1 MDVRVSVSLER
12 ARRLFLDRGALPPD
26 LEGTPIARS
35 WRRCADMGLDLTA
48 APQVAALT
56 EREMA
61 RQAERYER
69 LRRASRAEMELLR
82 GEAARSGGVALLSD
96 ADGLILEA
104 SGAEHFQRK
113 AARVSLRPGV
123 SWNEA
128 HLGTNAIGTALAEGR
143 AVEVRGAEHYFAPHA
158 FLTCSAMPILG
169 PDGRALGILDLSAR
183 AGAPG
188 EGGASHAMGLVGL
201 AVSQIEHRLFE
212 GEFPHCEVL
221 RLHGSPDLLGT
232 HREGILVFEGDRL
245 RAANRHALGLLD
257 LSWDALN
264 RSRWEDLFEGPLGAW
279 GRDGSG
285 GPRDHQGRS
294 FHARLDRPQDRL
306 QSRPQDRFGGA
317 RSPVLPGVRFP
328 QGGTP
333 EPYLTPATRADLER
347 ACRLIDA
354 DVPVFVRG
362 ETGAGKEVFA
372 RRLHALS
379 ARGSQSFVAVN
390 CAALP
395 ESLIE
400 SELFGYEEGAFTG
413 ARRKGH
419 KGLLREADGGVL
431 FLDEI
436 GDMPI
441 EHQARLLRVLQEREV
456 TPLGGSRRIPVDI
469 ALICASHRDLET
481 LVAEGRFRQDL
492 FFRIAQFT
500 VTLPPLRSLPNRE
513 EMVQALW
520 KDIGGSRGITLE
532 PGSIALLAAHSWP
545 GNFRQLTS
553 ALKVLAALADPGQC
567 LTPEN
572 LPEGVLGREEAVT
585 APPAATEPPAV
596 RPAKGAGSGA
606 GSGWEPGRGDAS
618 LDSLTREAM
627 RAALEACNGN
637 VSKAARRL
645 GVHRSTLYRRLSEA
659 ERG

>member
-1 MDVRVSVSLER
+1 MDVRVSASLES

-48 APQVAALT
+48 APRVAALT

-61 RQAERYER
+61 READRYAR
-69 LRRASRAEMELLR
+69 LRRASRAEMDLLR

-96 ADGLILEA
+96 ADGLILEV

-188 EGGASHAMGLVGL
+188 GEGASHAMGLVGL

-221 RLHGSPDLLGT
+221 RLHGVPDLLGT

-245 RAANRHALGLLD
+245 RAANRHALGLLN

-264 RSRWEDLFEGPLGAW
+264 RSRWEDLFDGPLGAW
-279 GRDGSG
+279 GREGSG

-294 FHARLDRPQDRL
+294 FHARLDRPQDR
-306 QSRPQDRFGGA
+306 FGGA
-317 RSPVLPGVRFP
+317 RSPVLPGARFP
-328 QGGTP
+328 QRGMP
-333 EPYLTPATRADLER
+333 DPYLTPATQADLDR

-354 DVPVFVRG
+354 DVPVFIRG

-372 RRLHALS
+372 RRLHAVS
-379 ARGSQSFVAVN
+379 ARGSQPFVAVN

-532 PGSIALLAAHSWP
+532 TGSIALLAAHSWP

-567 LTPEN
+567 LTPDN
-572 LPEGVLGREEAVT
+572 LPEGVLGREKAVT
-585 APPAATEPPAV
+585 SPPIAAETPV
-596 RPAKGAGSGA
+596 FRPTDGP
-606 GSGWEPGRGDAS
+606 GSGWGPGRRDAS

-627 RAALEACNGN
+627 RAALEACDGN

-645 GVHRSTLYRRLSEA
+645 GVHRSTLYRRLSDA

>member
-1 MDVRVSVSLER
+1 MNVSVSPPLDS

-48 APQVAALT
+48 VPRVAALT

-61 RQAERYER
+61 REAERHAR
-69 LRRASRAEMELLR
+69 LRRVSRAEMDLLR
-82 GEAARSGGVALLSD
+82 GEAARSGGVVLLSD

-143 AVEVRGAEHYFAPHA
+143 AVEVRGAEHYFEPHA
-158 FLTCSAMPILG
+158 FLTCSAMPIRG
-169 PDGRALGILDLSAR
+169 PDGRALGILDLSGR
-183 AGAPG
+183 AGAG
-188 EGGASHAMGLVGL
+188 HAGIEGTGGTNHAMGLVGL

-212 GEFPHCEVL
+212 GQFSHCEVL
-221 RLHGSPDLLGT
+221 RLHGSRDLLGT

-245 RAANRHALGLLD
+245 IAANRHALGLLD

-264 RSRWEDLFEGPLGAW
+264 RSRWEDLFDGPLGAW
-279 GRDGSG
+279 KRDGSG
-285 GPRDHQGRS
+285 GPRDHRGRS
-294 FHARLDRPQDRL
+294 FHARLDRPVA
-306 QSRPQDRFGGA
+306 RP
-317 RSPVLPGVRFP
+317 LPAARFP
-328 QGGTP
+328 VEGRSG
-333 EPYLTPATRADLER
+333 PYLTPATRADLER
-347 ACRLIDA
+347 ARRLIEA
-354 DVPVFVRG
+354 DVPVFIRG
-362 ETGAGKEVFA
+362 ETGVGKEVFA

-379 ARGSQSFVAVN
+379 ARAAQPFVAVN

-419 KGLLREADGGVL
+419 KGLLRDADGGVL

-436 GDMPI
+436 GDMPL

-469 ALICASHRDLET
+469 ALACASHRDLDT

-492 FFRIAQFT
+492 FFRVAQFT
-500 VTLPPLRSLPNRE
+500 VTLPPLRNMPDRRE
-513 EMVQALW
+513 VIPRLW
-520 KDIGGSRGITLE
+520 DEIGGSRGITLD
-532 PGSIALLAAHSWP
+532 PRSIDLLAGQSWP

-567 LTPEN
+567 LTPDH
-572 LPEGVLGREEAVT
+572 LPEGILGRREVGSPSPE
-585 APPAATEPPAV
+585 APPPVFRPPSGV
-596 RPAKGAGSGA
+596 GEGAL
-606 GSGWEPGRGDAS
+606 ET
-618 LDSLTREAM
+618 LTREAM
-627 RAALEACNGN
+627 RAALDACGGN
-637 VSKAARRL
+637 VSQAARRL
-645 GVHRSTLYRRLSEA
+645 GVHRSTLYRRLTEA